1 MHRFLPLIAIVAA
14 AACGEAAPPA
24 AEDRLRLGSVEVA
37 PGLQLAY
44 VETGDPAGEVVIF
57 LHGITDTRR
66 SFHGTM
72 HALRGLRPEL
82 RLIAL
87 DQRGHGASSMPDSAL
102 CAPAP
107 ERCFRPADF
116 AADVLAFMERKE
128 IPRAHLVGHSMG
140 SLVAQ
145 EFALTHPNRVGRLV
159 LIGSTATTAGHPAVM
174 EFFLAGLI
182 EGSWRDA
189 LIRQGQSF
197 PGDAYR
203 SLPTDADTAALSW
216 MLANFVV
223 EPLADSGLI
232 ATIAGEAVR
241 TPIGT
246 WLGVARALSTYDN
259 TERLGSLAVPT
270 LVIWGI
276 QDNLFPEADQ
286 VRLREALDQAV
297 ARCRMGYVWKQYGV
311 KPLPES
317 GQPADDVAHNVQWGV
332 PDAVAAD
339 LAAYLREDGMPT
351 EDLPYGTGQGPAAVR
366 TAPGKARLLARM
378 PAECQEGPAANES

>member
-1 MHRFLPLIAIVAA
+1 MRHLLPLVAIVC
-14 AACGEAAPPA
+14 AACLEAPPPTLEDRFRRSTIEAAP
-24 AEDRLRLGSVEVA
+24 
-37 PGLQLAY
+37 GLDLAV
-44 VETGDPAGEVVIF
+44 VETGDSAGEAVIF
-57 LHGITDTRR
+57 LHGYTDTGR

-72 HALRGLRPEL
+72 HALRRLRPDL

-87 DQRGHGASSMPDSAL
+87 DQRGHGASSMPDSAT

-116 AADVLAFMERKE
+116 AADVLALMEQKR

-145 EFALTHPNRVGRLV
+145 ELALTHPDRVRRLV
-159 LIGSTATTAGHPAVM
+159 LIGSSAGTAGHPAVE

-182 EGSWRDA
+182 EGPWRDA
-189 LIRQGQSF
+189 LVRQGRSF
-197 PGDAYR
+197 PGESYR
-203 SLPTDADTAALSW
+203 SLPSDADSAALSW
-216 MLANFVV
+216 LLANFVV
-223 EPLADSGLI
+223 EPLADSGLL
-232 ATIAGEAVR
+232 ATIADETVR
-241 TPIGT
+241 IPIGT

-270 LVIWGI
+270 LVIWGS
-276 QDNLFPEADQ
+276 QDNLFTEADQ
-286 VRLREALDQAV
+286 IRLREALDRAV
-297 ARCRMGYVWKQYGV
+297 ERCRMGYVWKQYGV

-378 PAECQEGPAANES
+378 PAECREGPAANES